1 MGRLFYCKLPAAGQR
16 RLHRVDRHLAPRRQ
30 HGLQTHLSHTMKEAV
45 SEADK
50 RRLTREAN
58 EAMAKI
64 AETGVEN
71 LMDVDAYRG
80 TPGNG
85 GFRGYYDYL
94 NAAQADHA
102 RAQILYL

>member
-1 MGRLFYCKLPAAGQR
+1 
-16 RLHRVDRHLAPRRQ
+16 
-30 HGLQTHLSHTMKEAV
+30 MKEAV